1 MRTKALLLSAALVAA
16 GVASSMAQSNVY
28 SLNIVG
34 YVNVPIPQGFSILS
48 NPLDDGLGD
57 GDVITNVITSTNTP
71 DQTLVYLF
79 TPHLGFADNET
90 YYANFGWFPGT
101 NRIAPGRGFFYFS
114 PVATNITFVGQ
125 IAAGNYTNGIAPGT
139 FNMVGSIVPEALP
152 FGVPGVTNT
161 LGIPASDQD
170 IAYRFSLANFG
181 GYDAIT
187 YYGTEGSTPAYGWF
201 DGDAAGGTGGSTNG
215 PVLNVGEGIFL
226 FSNQGGNWVESFSV
240 N

>member
-34 YVNVPIPQGFSILS
+34 YVNVPIPMGFSIVN

-57 GDVITNVITSTNTP
+57 GNVITNVITSTNTP
-71 DQTLVYLF
+71 DQTLVYFF
-79 TPHLGFADNET
+79 TPHTGFADNET
-90 YYANFGWFPGT
+90 YYAGFGWFPGT
-101 NRIAPGRGFFYFS
+101 NHMGPGRGVFLFS

-125 IAAGNYTNGIAPGT
+125 IAAGTYTNGLAGGGGGT

-152 FGVPGVTNT
+152 LGVPGLAGT
-161 LGIPASDQD
+161 LGIPVTDQD
-170 IAYRFSLANFG
+170 IAYRYSVANFG
-181 GYDAIT
+181 GYDGVT
-187 YYGTEGSTPAYGWF
+187 YFTTYGWF
-201 DGDAAGGTGGSTNG
+201 DGDFPGGSGGSTNG

-226 FSNQGGNWVESFSV
+226 FSVAGGNWVETFSV